1 MHNSTPLLALSILAI
16 GAITAHRFVT
26 PAGDVAAVAGVNTQG
41 IAQSDAAI
49 GERFTATVIGT
60 EVVEAGAAI
69 APGALI
75 ETDATG
81 RAITQSTGVA
91 VARLAPGE
99 SAAAAGEFVEV
110 ILFAN

>member
-1 MHNSTPLLALSILAI
+1 MRNSTPLLALSILAAS
-16 GAITAHRFVT
+16 AITAHRFVT
-26 PAGDVAAVAGVNTQG
+26 PAGDVAAAGVKTQG
-41 IAQSDAAI
+41 VAQSDAAS
-49 GERFTATVIGT
+49 GESFTATVIGT

-69 APGALI
+69 AAGALI

-81 RAITQSTGVA
+81 RAITHTTGVV

-99 SAAAAGEFVEV
+99 SATAAGEFVEV